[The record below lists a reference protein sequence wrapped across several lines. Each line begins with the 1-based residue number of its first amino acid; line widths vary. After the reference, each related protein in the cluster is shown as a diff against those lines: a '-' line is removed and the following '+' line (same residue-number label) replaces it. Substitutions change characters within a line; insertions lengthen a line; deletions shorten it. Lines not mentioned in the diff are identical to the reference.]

1 MKNLIP
7 AFMFTWEGS
16 TFDGIGCYGWVC
28 MIVGFPGV
36 IIALI
41 AKAIKNSY
49 EKKQDIIRNRE
60 YEKEKA
66 IRDEESRIQ
75 MEKEKI
81 QKEKEEKKRRIKIK
95 NLENKFN
102 NGDLVREVFQRICL
116 NKNEKP
122 YKIEIKTDCI
132 IIYYENSTDNFVYA
146 SHGFPNFEINDAD
159 EIFCK

>member
-60 YEKEKA
+60 YEKEN
-66 IRDEESRIQ
+66 
-75 MEKEKI
+75 
-81 QKEKEEKKRRIKIK
+81 EEKKRRIKIK